1 MVVMVVRKG
10 IPSIPDLEGGL
21 QVNWECKVKEL
32 DGGRFV
38 VKFPNME
45 VFEWVLG
52 FDEFT
57 PRVTRV

>member
-1 MVVMVVRKG
+1 MVVMVARKG

-21 QVNWECKVKEL
+21 QRSFQVNWECKVKEL

-45 VFEWVLG
+45 VLNGSWGLMNSLLE
-52 FDEFT
+52 
-57 PRVTRV
+57 